1 MLAIMLVGE
10 RQKEMGKVSQHK
22 VYEVFWSQSAMT
34 WNKQGSTFV
43 ASDAGPE
50 WASQVFKKQLKHESS
65 LDQTIMNWRI
75 DDVVEDPDGS
85 NGLVYK
91 AE

>member
-1 MLAIMLVGE
+1 
-10 RQKEMGKVSQHK
+10 MGKVSQYK

-34 WNKQGSTFV
+34 WNKQGSTSV

-50 WASQVFKKQLKHESS
+50 WASQVVKKQLRSEMDRDPKITH
-65 LDQTIMNWRI
+65 WRI
-75 DDVVEDPDGS
+75 DDVVEDPDGGS
-85 NGLVYK
+85 GLVHK